1 MQDEHSLDRQ
11 GQPSSGQPPSTGSPV
26 SEPLAPGAASKKGRR
41 LLVWW
46 LLFVVASV
54 SWVAYAVSCVSTAVQ
69 DPASTVVNQYYAAI
83 KNQDYATAFAFAGG
97 AKSLNG
103 EFYTQTTF
111 TQEGQQIDTAK
122 GKVRDYS
129 ILSSSYSQREFSTGE
144 FPSNRYTYTVETADV
159 IVSVT
164 RNGPAYDVHLQLQQ
178 QGEEWK
184 IINLDGF

>member
-1 MQDEHSLDRQ
+1 MQDEHSLDKQ
-11 GQPSSGQPPSTGSPV
+11 GQPPAAGSPV
-26 SEPLAPGAASKKGRR
+26 ADPLAPSSASKKGRR
-41 LLVWW
+41 LLLWW
-46 LLFVVASV
+46 LGFIVASL
-54 SWVAYAVSCVSTAVQ
+54 SLVAYAVSCVSTAVQ

-83 KNQDYATAFAFAGG
+83 KNQDYTTAFAFAGG

-111 TQEGQQIDTAK
+111 TQEGQQIDTTE

-129 ILSSSYSQREFSTGE
+129 ILSSSYSQREFGTGN

-164 RNGPAYDVHLQLQQ
+164 RNGPAYDVNLQLQQ